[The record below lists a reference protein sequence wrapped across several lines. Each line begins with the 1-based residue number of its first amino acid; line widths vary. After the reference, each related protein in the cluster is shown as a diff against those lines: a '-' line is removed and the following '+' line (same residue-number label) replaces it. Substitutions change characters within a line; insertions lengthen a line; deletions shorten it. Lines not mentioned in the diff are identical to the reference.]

1 MIVSHKH
8 RFIFLKSHK
17 TGGTSLEL
25 ALSRICGE
33 DDIITPLHE
42 QHERERNEIGGLGP
56 RNTDVPI
63 YRHRLE
69 DWNLIRQGR
78 GRRAFWEHVNAM
90 EVRAWLPRSIWR
102 NYHKVAVERNPW
114 DRAISLYWWR
124 LRDHN
129 DRPSMLEFIQTVEQR
144 AISNLGFYAIDGE
157 VVVDHVLRYEQLADE
172 LARMCKRIGFDGT
185 IELPHAK
192 SSSRKDRRPYQE
204 VLGPEERE
212 VIAERCSREIDLLG
226 YEF

>member
-8 RFIFLKSHK
+8 RLIFMKSQK
-17 TGGTSLEL
+17 TAGTSLEL
-25 ALSRICGE
+25 ALSGICGE

-42 QHERERNEIGGLGP
+42 RHERERNEIGGLGP

-63 YRHRLE
+63 RRHRLE

-78 GRRAFWEHVNAM
+78 GRRAFWEHVNAR
-90 EVRAWLPRSIWR
+90 EVRAWLPPAVWR
-102 NYHKVAVERNPW
+102 NYYKFAVERNPW
-114 DRAISLYWWR
+114 DRAISLYWW
-124 LRDHN
+124 LLHDQK
-129 DRPSMLEFIQTVEQR
+129 DRPPMLEFFQTIPQR
-144 AISNLGFYAIDGE
+144 SISNLGWYAIDGE
-157 VVVDHVLRYEQLADE
+157 VVLDHVMRYENLVGEIAS
-172 LARMCKRIGFDGT
+172 LCARIGLNAP

-192 SSSRKDRRPYQE
+192 SGVRKDRRPYQE
-204 VLGPEERE
+204 VLGPKERD

>member
-8 RFIFLKSHK
+8 RFIFMKSQK

-42 QHERERNEIGGLGP
+42 RHERERNEIGGLGP

-63 YRHRLE
+63 QRHRLE
-69 DWNLIRQGR
+69 DCVLMLKGK
-78 GRRAFWEHVNAM
+78 GRRAFWQHVRAR
-90 EVRAWLPRSIWR
+90 EARAWLSPAVWR
-102 NYHKVAVERNPW
+102 DYYKFAVERNPW
-114 DRAISLYWWR
+114 DRAISQYWFR
-124 LRDHN
+124 MRKLEQH
-129 DRPSMLEFIQTVEQR
+129 PSMLEFFQTAPQLLM
-144 AISNLGFYAIDGE
+144 SNLDYYAIDGDI
-157 VVVDHVLRYEQLADE
+157 VVDHVIRYEKLEEEIAD
-172 LARMCKRIGFDGT
+172 LGVRIGLDEA
-185 IELPHAK
+185 IELP
-192 SSSRKDRRPYQE
+192 SSNSGWRKDRRPYQE
-204 VLGPEERE
+204 VLGQDERE